1 MAAGFALLA
10 AVCLLL
16 YFSTSRELGIHAF
29 CGSIAGHAAILANSP
44 ILNNLLRTSGH
55 LNDKGLASVVDKVQF
70 KVTTKDSGDV
80 SIDISEDDSLLGTA
94 TPKNTLKATSR
105 RYYFGKQ
112 SRLEICH
119 RDQNENDKA
128 WVPITGSF
136 AFVIVTIAFP
146 ILAIC
151 ALELLYQLS
160 NQRQGLIDMHKNDS
174 TSLSYVIRM
183 ASTAVAFAIA
193 TMFNSLDFTIATLAP
208 YSSTLRSGN
217 VQANRSIL
225 FHLLSV
231 SSFLVIIKTLRAG
244 YLGAATSNKSTIL
257 GSFLTIV
264 VSGLWILNGNVIL
277 EKPSSVMV
285 TNWHNSWP
293 IRTNDNGGASMAL
306 NLVRHGRSNTSLG
319 IWEDVV
325 LPDIEF
331 SDPHTLASDTITQF
345 SNYTY
350 KVGALRPFLS
360 CISVPCKNYTIDGGS
375 GNVSV
380 QFFPPYNCDDVD
392 VNEVVKIPYGFVLTA
407 DYVEGWFGK
416 YVDLDTHAGRSD
428 ADYPSIGIVLG
439 QVGDIFG
446 RVNDTEISRWN
457 LKALAYSQ
465 GIEEVPIDVKY
476 KGNPALR
483 QINEKMPPKLE
494 RDKAWRWT
502 NKTSKSQTFGY
513 RLLSLFENHQESFPN
528 ERATHFDMCCHRSN
542 SHSYTQERI
551 QGRNRLFHIHLS
563 LPASSNTSYWSPFT
577 CTCRD
582 QTYCWS
588 WLYTSR
594 LANHFY
600 PSRALSLR
608 IPILPAIKA
617 EISLFWSLW
626 ATIALALMWP
636 HGFAAPLASS
646 SLSWNPDTILR
657 NDNQTASIER
667 IGDLT
672 QWAAILHPD
681 MRATTVIN
689 AAALTAND
697 PKYAFKPDTIP
708 LRRYFN
714 PNEKIPTN
722 SSINLRVPYLATS
735 IRWINATDNERSQH
749 AGNADYSDVSH
760 PLQSRAIGATS
771 IIMDEKWNPRS
782 QIPKQSSILKTT
794 KLVAVRLS
802 MVPSEEELKKGRLPS
817 DKDECPTVTAEFGKL
832 PPVVQKKVPV
842 MYGKGQIRTY
852 DCYILAEVEMTAG
865 IYEGQDCGVV
875 SSDSTSQSYANCSVK
890 RDDEAIKEDWLH
902 SLSLDFTSEV
912 LKYTVW
918 QNFAQP
924 WITPDLNTAS
934 EDAVSLSV
942 DKQKIYIWLSMNATL
957 TLAALIVYVASMKA
971 NTKTVRDT
979 TLAPLTIDLSD
990 ILHKPETSGLCTA
1003 VSLNDKDHKLPRL
1016 RWQRDVRGSED
1027 DTDQAAT
1034 FCCRKIVFAEDSE
1047 SVRPPNTDENSQ
1059 S

>member
-1 MAAGFALLA
+1 MVLC
-10 AVCLLL
+10 AV
-16 YFSTSRELGIHAF
+16 T
-29 CGSIAGHAAILANSP
+29 AAIV
-44 ILNNLLRTSGH
+44 IH
-55 LNDKGLASVVDKVQF
+55 IHKSVF
-70 KVTTKDSGDV
+70 KAGTDYSIFTFHFPLHQTQVTG
-80 SIDISEDDSLLGTA
+80 
-94 TPKNTLKATSR
+94 
-105 RYYFGKQ
+105 
-112 SRLEICH
+112 
-119 RDQNENDKA
+119 
-128 WVPITGSF
+128 
-136 AFVIVTIAFP
+136 
-146 ILAIC
+146 
-151 ALELLYQLS
+151 
-160 NQRQGLIDMHKNDS
+160 
-174 TSLSYVIRM
+174 
-183 ASTAVAFAIA
+183 
-193 TMFNSLDFTIATLAP
+193 
-208 YSSTLRSGN
+208 
-217 VQANRSIL
+217 
-225 FHLLSV
+225 
-231 SSFLVIIKTLRAG
+231 
-244 YLGAATSNKSTIL
+244 
-257 GSFLTIV
+257 
-264 VSGLWILNGNVIL
+264 
-277 EKPSSVMV
+277 
-285 TNWHNSWP
+285 
-293 IRTNDNGGASMAL
+293 
-306 NLVRHGRSNTSLG
+306 
-319 IWEDVV
+319 
-325 LPDIEF
+325 
-331 SDPHTLASDTITQF
+331 
-345 SNYTY
+345 
-350 KVGALRPFLS
+350 
-360 CISVPCKNYTIDGGS
+360 
-375 GNVSV
+375 
-380 QFFPPYNCDDVD
+380 
-392 VNEVVKIPYGFVLTA
+392 
-407 DYVEGWFGK
+407 
-416 YVDLDTHAGRSD
+416 
-428 ADYPSIGIVLG
+428 
-439 QVGDIFG
+439 
-446 RVNDTEISRWN
+446 
-457 LKALAYSQ
+457 
-465 GIEEVPIDVKY
+465 
-476 KGNPALR
+476 
-483 QINEKMPPKLE
+483 
-494 RDKAWRWT
+494 
-502 NKTSKSQTFGY
+502 
-513 RLLSLFENHQESFPN
+513 LLSLALVVIRLIAGAGSTLLVWRIIFILLE
-528 ERATHFDMCCHRSN
+528 HRGI
-542 SHSYTQERI
+542 TFLELTR
-551 QGRNRLFHIHLS
+551 
-563 LPASSNTSYWSPFT
+563 T
-577 CTCRD
+577 
-582 QTYCWS
+582 
-588 WLYTSR
+588 
-594 LANHFY
+594 
-600 PSRALSLR
+600 LSLR

-782 QIPKQSSILKTT
+782 QILKQSSILKTT

-817 DKDECPTVTAEFGKL
+817 DKNECPTVTAEFGKL

-924 WITPDLNTAS
+924 WITPDLNTYVNGMLTLGYHASWSTLMRRLGNYTEPISFRAS

-990 ILHKPETSGLCTA
+990 ILHKPEASGLCTA

-1047 SVRPPNTDENSQ
+1047 SVRPPDTDENSQ

>member
-1 MAAGFALLA
+1 VVLSQTEQLQQKH
-10 AVCLLL
+10 C
-16 YFSTSRELGIHAF
+16 SSRA
-29 CGSIAGHAAILANSP
+29 
-44 ILNNLLRTSGH
+44 
-55 LNDKGLASVVDKVQF
+55 
-70 KVTTKDSGDV
+70 
-80 SIDISEDDSLLGTA
+80 DD
-94 TPKNTLKATSR
+94 
-105 RYYFGKQ
+105 
-112 SRLEICH
+112 
-119 RDQNENDKA
+119 
-128 WVPITGSF
+128 
-136 AFVIVTIAFP
+136 
-146 ILAIC
+146 
-151 ALELLYQLS
+151 
-160 NQRQGLIDMHKNDS
+160 
-174 TSLSYVIRM
+174 
-183 ASTAVAFAIA
+183 
-193 TMFNSLDFTIATLAP
+193 
-208 YSSTLRSGN
+208 
-217 VQANRSIL
+217 
-225 FHLLSV
+225 
-231 SSFLVIIKTLRAG
+231 
-244 YLGAATSNKSTIL
+244 
-257 GSFLTIV
+257 
-264 VSGLWILNGNVIL
+264 SGLWNAI
-277 EKPSSVMV
+277 
-285 TNWHNSWP
+285 
-293 IRTNDNGGASMAL
+293 
-306 NLVRHGRSNTSLG
+306 
-319 IWEDVV
+319 
-325 LPDIEF
+325 
-331 SDPHTLASDTITQF
+331 
-345 SNYTY
+345 
-350 KVGALRPFLS
+350 
-360 CISVPCKNYTIDGGS
+360 
-375 GNVSV
+375 
-380 QFFPPYNCDDVD
+380 
-392 VNEVVKIPYGFVLTA
+392 
-407 DYVEGWFGK
+407 
-416 YVDLDTHAGRSD
+416 
-428 ADYPSIGIVLG
+428 
-439 QVGDIFG
+439 
-446 RVNDTEISRWN
+446 
-457 LKALAYSQ
+457 
-465 GIEEVPIDVKY
+465 
-476 KGNPALR
+476 
-483 QINEKMPPKLE
+483 
-494 RDKAWRWT
+494 KAWHLFVVHMVLCAVT
-502 NKTSKSQTFGY
+502 AAIVIHIHKSVFKAGTDYSIFTFHFPLHQTQVTG
-513 RLLSLFENHQESFPN
+513 LLSLALVVIRLIAGAGSTLLVWRIIFILLE
-528 ERATHFDMCCHRSN
+528 HRGI
-542 SHSYTQERI
+542 TFLELTR
-551 QGRNRLFHIHLS
+551 
-563 LPASSNTSYWSPFT
+563 T
-577 CTCRD
+577 
-582 QTYCWS
+582 
-588 WLYTSR
+588 
-594 LANHFY
+594 
-600 PSRALSLR
+600 LSLR

-817 DKDECPTVTAEFGKL
+817 DKNECPTVTAEFGKL

-924 WITPDLNTAS
+924 WITPDLNTYVNGMLTLGYHASWSTLMRRLGNYTEPISFRAS

-957 TLAALIVYVASMKA
+957 MLAALIVYVASMKA

-1034 FCCRKIVFAEDSE
+1034 FCCRKIVFAEDSG